1 MSAADPRPR
10 RAADL
15 DFRRSS
21 MARWL
26 SPSLLF
32 PAAGRVAISGLFGA
46 YLDKREV
53 MAGLPAAEPEDL
65 SGESELWID
74 YISDSGDGFDPTYAV
89 AYGASL
95 PGLPLRAENREHDP
109 AVSAKRGRVLVLG
122 GDQCYPTASAAG
134 YENRLVGPYRAA
146 LPLSPDEDTAPS
158 LYAIP
163 GNHDWYDGL

>member
-32 PAAGRVAISGLFGA
+32 HDAGRVIVSGLFGA

-65 SGESELWID
+65 SRESELWID
-74 YISDSGDGFDPTYAV
+74 YISDSGAAFAPTSTVSYSAR
-89 AYGASL
+89 L
-95 PGLPLRAENREHDP
+95 PWLPLRAENRE
-109 AVSAKRGRVLVLG
+109 
-122 GDQCYPTASAAG
+122 
-134 YENRLVGPYRAA
+134 
-146 LPLSPDEDTAPS
+146 
-158 LYAIP
+158 
-163 GNHDWYDGL
+163 